1 MQEAAAAVG
10 PAGDPTVTGVPT
22 HPSRRPHGDARLHNP
37 CPDRPRDTLGVAQYR
52 CRMQGATKPDI
63 RWSRRLA
70 RILAAN
76 PRAAIYGTI
85 VASAVIATTAGGHE
99 SAELILEATLATL
112 VVFWLAHVYAD
123 FLGHGLRHARSNL
136 RLLAS
141 IMVQE
146 LSMLVAPALSIL
158 FLLLGALGVLEEA
171 LAVGL
176 ALWNGVVQLV
186 GWGIDMGRQRGQA
199 WPAALL
205 TGLVNGAFGVVIV
218 LLEVQLH

>member
-1 MQEAAAAVG
+1 MEPPGSTTPLLIGLVTPLG
-10 PAGDPTVTGVPT
+10 LAG
-22 HPSRRPHGDARLHNP
+22 
-37 CPDRPRDTLGVAQYR
+37 YR

-63 RWSRRLA
+63 RRSRRLA

-85 VASAVIATTAGGHE
+85 VASAVIAATAAGGK
-99 SAELILEATLATL
+99 SPALIMAATVATLL
-112 VVFWLAHVYAD
+112 VFWLAHVYAD
-123 FLGHGLRHARSNL
+123 FLDHGLRHGRSDL
-136 RLLAS
+136 KVLGS

-186 GWGIDMGRQRGQA
+186 GWGIDVGRRRGQA

>member
-1 MQEAAAAVG
+1 M
-10 PAGDPTVTGVPT
+10 
-22 HPSRRPHGDARLHNP
+22 LHNTGP
-37 CPDRPRDTLGVAQYR
+37 HRPRDTLGRAQYR
-52 CRMQGATKPDI
+52 CCMQGAAKPDI
-63 RWSRRLA
+63 RGSRRLA

-85 VASAVIATTAGGHE
+85 VASAAIATTAGGHE
-99 SAELILEATLATL
+99 SAAVVLEATLATL
-112 VVFWLAHVYAD
+112 LVFWLAHVYAD
-123 FLGHGLRHARSNL
+123 FLGHGLRHAEADL
-136 RLLAS
+136 RLLAF

-158 FLLLGALGVLEEA
+158 FLLLGALGVLGEA

-186 GWGIDMGRQRGQA
+186 GWGIDVGRKRGQA

-205 TGLVNGAFGVVIV
+205 TGLLYGAFGVVLV
-218 LLEVQLH
+218 LLEAQLH

>member
-1 MQEAAAAVG
+1 
-10 PAGDPTVTGVPT
+10 
-22 HPSRRPHGDARLHNP
+22 
-37 CPDRPRDTLGVAQYR
+37 
-52 CRMQGATKPDI
+52 MQGATKPDI
-63 RWSRRLA
+63 SRSRRLA

-123 FLGHGLRHARSNL
+123 FLGHGLRRARSDL
-136 RLLAS
+136 RFLAS

-158 FLLLGALGVLEEA
+158 FLLLGALGMLEEA

-186 GWGIDMGRQRGQA
+186 GWGIGAKQA
-199 WPAALL
+199 WQAPGGHDRHAVGDHLAQGDLGAMDRHDRHHGHVRVGQDL
-205 TGLVNGAFGVVIV
+205 SGLVRLPGRRPQGGSKRHIAAPCGWSRTA
-218 LLEVQLH
+218 LREVA

>member
-1 MQEAAAAVG
+1 MQ
-10 PAGDPTVTGVPT
+10 
-22 HPSRRPHGDARLHNP
+22 
-37 CPDRPRDTLGVAQYR
+37 GVA
-52 CRMQGATKPDI
+52 KPDM
-63 RWSRRLA
+63 RGSRRLA

-85 VASAVIATTAGGHE
+85 VASATIATTAGGRE
-99 SAELILEATLATL
+99 SAALVLEATLATL
-112 VVFWLAHVYAD
+112 LVFWLAHVYAD
-123 FLGHGLRHARSNL
+123 FLGHGLDQARADLS
-136 RLLAS
+136 LLAS
-141 IMVQE
+141 ILVQE

-158 FLLLGALGVLEEA
+158 FLLLGALGVLGEA

-186 GWGIDMGRQRGQA
+186 GWGIDVGRKRGQA

-205 TGLVNGAFGVVIV
+205 TGLVYGAFGVVIV